1 MTNSQSNQRNGEN
14 QRMAVNNG
22 EIEMLVEELEK
33 EKKKAKSL
41 WGMAVKEKNKADD
54 LMAYLQLIHDTGAI
68 DATQVLD
75 KYK

>member
-1 MTNSQSNQRNGEN
+1 
-14 QRMAVNNG
+14 MAVNNG

-33 EKKKAKSL
+33 EREK
-41 WGMAVKEKNKADD
+41 VKRLVE
-54 LMAYLQLIHDTGAI
+54 YIQVVHETGLI